1 MSTIGV
7 ILLSLV
13 LILLNALAGE
23 LLYDAMNAIH
33 NRHSGWFKNI
43 LILIVMLLFETAA
56 ASWMPEHL
64 GLEIAFMEG
73 ELGGVLRS
81 RAFLFNLGVMLGF
94 EALGFAWALIKAV
107 WKKIR
112 KQENH
117 PGWQLFMYLAVIALC
132 AAAGLWLINTETT
145 APNGPTLWPRAEAF
159 ARGSGD

>member
-81 RAFLFNLGVMLGF
+81 RAFLFNLGVMLGL
-94 EALGFAWALIKAV
+94 AL
-107 WKKIR
+107 R
-112 KQENH
+112 
-117 PGWQLFMYLAVIALC
+117 
-132 AAAGLWLINTETT
+132 
-145 APNGPTLWPRAEAF
+145 GP
-159 ARGSGD
+159 